1 MPLSLHPEMRPDLGM
16 RMISIDEVIALGERI
31 PGEKPALEHYFS
43 PSRRENFIGEYL
55 HYLNTWLLEARHGN
69 LDSDLYLVFVLSF
82 QFTAPLLEIPAEKEL
97 GIFCRILEKNYGVVE
112 PDLNLHFNLENQDER
127 MVGEEEAMET
137 YREELR
143 ETYHG
148 SREVKDSVQKRLK
161 RDAIEAIMR
170 WQKEQSLPELAAAFG
185 RSIVIPS
192 FFSFVDKKLVGFYKR
207 TTEGISY
214 MMSIP
219 EELI

>member
-1 MPLSLHPEMRPDLGM
+1 
-16 RMISIDEVIALGERI
+16 MISIDEVIALGERI

>member
-1 MPLSLHPEMRPDLGM
+1 MRL
-16 RMISIDEVIALGERI
+16 ISIDEVIALGERI

-43 PSRRENFIGEYL
+43 PTRRETFIGEYL

-69 LDSDLYLVFVLSF
+69 LDSDLYLVFLLSF
-82 QFTAPLLEIPAEKEL
+82 QFTAPLLEIPTEKEL
-97 GIFCRILEKNYGVVE
+97 GIFCRILEKNYGVEE
-112 PDLNLHFNLENQDER
+112 PDLNLHFNLENQDEG
-127 MVGEEEAMET
+127 MVGEEEALET
-137 YREELR
+137 YREELK

-185 RSIVIPS
+185 RSVVIPS
-192 FFSFVDKKLVGFYKR
+192 FFSFLDKKLVGFYKR
-207 TTEGISY
+207 STGGITY
-214 MMSIP
+214 MVSIP
-219 EELI
+219 EELV